1 MNEDNNHTQDEVPDT
16 TSRRTLISRI
26 WVFLAAV
33 GILEI
38 GWIAGSLLRARKDN
52 PFRKKDADILIEAG
66 SIDQFRPGD
75 VKAVP
80 QGKFYLVCLE
90 NGSFMAVSRTCTHLG
105 CSVPWDE
112 EKKQFVC
119 PCHGSSF
126 DRRGVV
132 LTAPATRPLDYYP
145 LRIENGR
152 IKVNAATPL
161 KREHFDPSQA
171 MQS

>member
-1 MNEDNNHTQDEVPDT
+1 MNEDNQYQKEHVSAN
-16 TSRRTLISRI
+16 TSRRTLIGRI
-26 WVFLAAV
+26 WMFLAAV

-38 GWIAGSLLRARKDN
+38 GWVAGSLLRARKN
-52 PFRKKDADILIEAG
+52 NRSREEGGDIFIEAG
-66 SIDQFRPGD
+66 SIEQFRPGD

-90 NGSFMAVSRTCTHLG
+90 DGSFIALSRTCTHLG

-112 EKKQFVC
+112 QKKQFVC

-126 DRRGVV
+126 DQRGVV

-152 IKVNAATPL
+152 IKVNATTPV
-161 KREHFDPSQA
+161 KREHFDPSQT